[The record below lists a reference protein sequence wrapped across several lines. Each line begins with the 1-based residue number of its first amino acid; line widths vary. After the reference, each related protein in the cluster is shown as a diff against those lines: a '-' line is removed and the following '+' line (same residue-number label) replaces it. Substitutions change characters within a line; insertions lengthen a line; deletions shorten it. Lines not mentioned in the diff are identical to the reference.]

1 VEVEVEVEHHEV
13 QPVTYCPTVPRQH
26 VFSRFRRDGARTQ
39 ESPPPVTEAGFEKVP
54 RPDGE
59 PTGAS
64 TTARATGAE
73 ILETYGGAD
82 GGGGTDPAAGRTAGL
97 AADLTAERAMLDGR
111 EVERLA

>member
-1 VEVEVEVEHHEV
+1 MHAHW
-13 QPVTYCPTVPRQH
+13 PLRCPASASSPGPGVTVPEH
-26 VFSRFRRDGARTQ
+26 EKARLPMK
-39 ESPPPVTEAGFEKVP
+39 EGGLEKVP
-54 RPDGE
+54 RPE
-59 PTGAS
+59 WKKPTGAS

-73 ILETYGGAD
+73 ILETYGGAG